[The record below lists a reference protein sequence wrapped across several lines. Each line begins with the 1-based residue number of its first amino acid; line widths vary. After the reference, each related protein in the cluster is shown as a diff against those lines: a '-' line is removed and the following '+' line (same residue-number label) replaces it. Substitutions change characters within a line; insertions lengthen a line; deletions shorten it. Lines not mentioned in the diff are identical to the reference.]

1 MTDPI
6 YVDDAEPVATV
17 EAFIAANKID
27 DNFRPLAR
35 LLRRYARR
43 LVTEPE
49 PEEPEVPEEPEENG
63 AE

>member
-1 MTDPI
+1 MTNPI
-6 YVDDAEPVATV
+6 YVEPADPVAAV

-43 LVTEPE
+43 LVTEPVVE
-49 PEEPEVPEEPEENG
+49 PEAPESPE
-63 AE
+63 